1 MIASPKTGRRMPN
14 RRLSRFDML
23 EVLLGASI
31 AILLCAAVL
40 VQTPSG

>member
-1 MIASPKTGRRMPN
+1 MIASPKIGRHMPT
-14 RRLSRFDML
+14 RRLSRFDIL

-40 VQTPSG
+40 VQTLPG